1 MSQKLNITVML
12 GGPSAEREISLRS
25 GAGVVKALRSLGH
38 TVFEIDPKTPDW
50 VLPPETDV
58 VCLAPLHG
66 TYGEDGTVQRQ
77 LEKLGALYTGCDAES
92 SRVAFDKVLTKQR
105 CIAAGVPTSKF
116 LVVNSEKTPWPKDWQ
131 PPLVVKPVRQGS
143 SVGLQFVER
152 MADWP
157 NALAQALK
165 FDSEVL
171 VEEKIIGRETTVG
184 ILDDLPLPVVEV
196 RPKTGSY
203 DYRNKYTAG
212 CTEYFC
218 PADFDAATTKRI
230 QDAALGAFRAVG
242 GRDYAR
248 VDVMVRKVGQASS
261 LSGQAGCLSH
271 YEPVVLEVNTQP
283 GMTET
288 SLLPKA
294 AAAAGLNYA
303 QLCQRMIDL
312 ALKRGSATR
321 SRKELVQVEAQSAA
335 LRPRPR
341 V

>member
-1 MSQKLNITVML
+1 MSRKMNITVML
-12 GGPSAEREISLRS
+12 GGPSAEREVSLRS

-66 TYGEDGTVQRQ
+66 TYGEDGTVQQQ
-77 LEKLGALYTGCDAES
+77 LEKLGVPYTGCDAES
-92 SRVAFDKVLTKQR
+92 SRISFDKALTKQR
-105 CIAAGVPTSKF
+105 CLAAGVPTPKF
-116 LVVNSEKTPWPKDWQ
+116 LVLNSEKTPWPKGWQ

-152 MADWP
+152 VEDWQK
-157 NALAQALK
+157 ALTEALK
-165 FDSEVL
+165 FDSDVL
-171 VEEKIIGRETTVG
+171 VEEKIPGRETTVG
-184 ILDDLPLPVVEV
+184 ILDGTALPLVEV
-196 RPKTGSY
+196 RPKVGNL
-203 DYRNKYTAG
+203 DYQNKYTAG
-212 CTEYFC
+212 ATEYFC

-248 VDVMVRKVGQASS
+248 VDVMVRADGR
-261 LSGQAGCLSH
+261 
-271 YEPVVLEVNTQP
+271 PMVLEVNTQP

-294 AAAAGLNYA
+294 AAAGGLSYA
-303 QLCQRMIDL
+303 QLCQRMVDL
-312 ALKRGSATR
+312 ALKRDG
-321 SRKELVQVEAQSAA
+321 RKHRTPNVEHRTLKVAS
-335 LRPRPR
+335 
-341 V
+341 

>member
-1 MSQKLNITVML
+1 MSGKLNITVML
-12 GGPSAEREISLRS
+12 GGPSAEREVSLRS

-38 TVFEIDPKTPDW
+38 TVFEVDPKTPDW
-50 VLPPETDV
+50 ILPPGTEI

-77 LEKLGALYTGCDAES
+77 LDALCMPYTGCDAES
-92 SRVAFDKVLTKQR
+92 SRIAFDKVQTKKR
-105 CIAAGVPTSKF
+105 CLAAGVPTARF
-116 LVVNSEKTPWPKDWQ
+116 TVVDSPKASWPMGWN
-131 PPLVVKPVRQGS
+131 PPVVLKPVRQGS

-152 MADWP
+152 VEEWSQ
-157 NALAQALK
+157 ALAAALE

-171 VEEKIIGRETTVG
+171 VEEKIAGRETTVA
-184 ILDDLPLPVVEV
+184 ILGDDVLPVVEV
-196 RPKTGSY
+196 RPKAGAY

-230 QDAALGAFRAVG
+230 QAAALGAFRAVG
-242 GRDYAR
+242 GRDYSR
-248 VDVMVRKVGQASS
+248 VDVMVRADGS
-261 LSGQAGCLSH
+261 
-271 YEPVVLEVNTQP
+271 PVVLEVNTLP

-303 QLCQRMIDL
+303 GLCQRMIDL
-312 ALKRGSATR
+312 ALERKAAAELKAEQEMAGSTVIITI
-321 SRKELVQVEAQSAA
+321 LNVV
-335 LRPRPR
+335 
-341 V
+341 